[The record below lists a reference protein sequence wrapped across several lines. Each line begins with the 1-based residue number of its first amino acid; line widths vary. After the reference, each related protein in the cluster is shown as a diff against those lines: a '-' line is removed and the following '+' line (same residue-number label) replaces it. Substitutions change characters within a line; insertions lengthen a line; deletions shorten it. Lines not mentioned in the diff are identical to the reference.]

1 MANPF
6 VITAASNSVL
16 LSAERTGQATFT
28 VFNAS
33 GRPISGRAQIVPED
47 PATEPWMTLAGAAE
61 RAFGIAG
68 AQQFVVEITAP
79 PTAPAGDVRFRLA
92 VVDVENPDENYSR
105 GPSVTFHVPEAPAP
119 SKPFPWWIIAVAAGV
134 IILLGGAFVV
144 AGNIRETSKMAQAT
158 QSALAQTQTAAARRP
173 TETLTPT
180 ATPTGVPTA
189 TETPTPTPTP
199 TIPLGFQIQDFTGT
213 WANVDGNTSGMTRL
227 IIRQVNNS
235 VVSFQ
240 GFGKC
245 APTDCDW
252 GVINTAFTPPRMVA
266 TWDFGFKKSIIS
278 VERSGA
284 NLLAEVFDD
293 YPPSDPRPDRTTNYT
308 LGRQLIGVST
318 LLAPRTLSIERVQPG
333 LVITVSP

>member
-6 VITAASNSVL
+6 VITAASNSVP

-33 GRPISGRAQIVPED
+33 GRPISGRARIVPED
-47 PATEPWMTLAGAAE
+47 PATEPWITVAGAAE

-68 AQQFVVEITAP
+68 AQQFAVEIKAP
-79 PTAPAGDVRFRLA
+79 PTAPAGDVRFRLD
-92 VVDVENPDENYSR
+92 VVDVENPDENYTQ
-105 GPSVTFHVPEAPAP
+105 GPSVTFQVPEAPAP
-119 SKPFPWWIIAVAAGV
+119 SKPFPWWIVAVAAGV

-158 QSALAQTQTAAARRP
+158 QSALAQTRTAAAMRP

-180 ATPTGVPTA
+180 ATATGMPTA
-189 TETPTPTPTP
+189 TDTPAPTPTP
-199 TIPLGFQIQDFTGT
+199 TIPLGFRIEDFAGT
-213 WANVDGNTSGMTRL
+213 WVNVDANTSGMTRL
-227 IIRQVNNS
+227 IVRQVNNS

-266 TWDFGFKKSIIS
+266 TWDFGYKKSIIS
-278 VERSGA
+278 VERSGV

-308 LGRQLIGVST
+308 LRRQLVVVGT
-318 LLAPRTLSIERVQPG
+318 LLAPRTLSIEKVQPK
-333 LVITVSP
+333 LIVTVRP